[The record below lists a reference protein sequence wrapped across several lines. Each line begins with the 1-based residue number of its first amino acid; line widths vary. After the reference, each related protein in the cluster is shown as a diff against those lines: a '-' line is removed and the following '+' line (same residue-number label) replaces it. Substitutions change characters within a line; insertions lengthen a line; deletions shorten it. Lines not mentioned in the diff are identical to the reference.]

1 MSDFFNNPNPAVE
14 ISNAPR
20 ENAVMTVTRGETD
33 AAIATARAFPRS
45 LSKFRKSATEMA
57 TFSPE
62 IAESCFY
69 KLSRKSQA
77 GGRTI
82 IEGPSIRCAE
92 ICAAAYG
99 NMKYAS
105 RFLAEEDGYVIVQGV
120 AHDLENNVFSSV
132 EVRRN
137 IKKRDGGRYS
147 DDMVQTTVA
156 AAGAIAL
163 RNAILKVI
171 PRAYV
176 DMVYLEAKKCAI
188 GDLKTLPERRANAL
202 KFFQQAGVTIDQIL
216 KRLGVSAVEDVG
228 LEGIE
233 TLAGI
238 RTALKDGETS
248 LEAEFPTEREAAA
261 ATAPPATPKAD
272 DKATEAKAAAA
283 AQATGA
289 DAAAKPMTTLQR
301 FNTVYQAAKSTLPK
315 GEAEARLASVGL
327 KGVFPSKM
335 SEGDLLKGVKALS
348 EPVPEEIPEKV
359 DQSDDFTA
367 SVLHAAAEQDG
378 EP

>member
-1 MSDFFNNPNPAVE
+1 MSDFFNNPNPVVE
-14 ISNAPR
+14 ISSAPR

-69 KLSRKSQA
+69 KLSRKDKN
-77 GGRTI
+77 GGRVV

-216 KRLGVSAVEDVG
+216 KRLGVGAVEDVG

-248 LEAEFPTEREAAA
+248 LETEFPTEREPAQA
-261 ATAPPATPKAD
+261 PATPGSVAG
-272 DKATEAKAAAA
+272 TETTPPPQEAAPAA
-283 AQATGA
+283 PKGA
-289 DAAAKPMTTLQR
+289 VMTALQR
-301 FNTVYQAAKSTLPK
+301 FNAAYQAAKSALPK

-327 KGVFPSKM
+327 KGIFPSKM
-335 SEGDLLKGVKALS
+335 SEGDLLKGIKALS
-348 EPVPEEIPEKV
+348 EPIPKKAPEEV
-359 DQSDDFTA
+359 DPSDDWTA
-367 SVLHAAAEQDG
+367 GMQEAAEAQERG
-378 EP
+378 EA